1 MLSYENLLLE
11 KNLRFKSIGLDL
23 QKNKVPLSWFSN
35 DSSTP
40 KSILIVQFI
49 HRLFFLYK
57 IFYLF
62 NLFITFVFF
71 QNFVI
76 VLMNIIHG

>member
-49 HRLFFLYK
+49 HRLFFFYIKYFIYL
-57 IFYLF
+57 IFLLLLF
-62 NLFITFVFF
+62 SFRISSSF
-71 QNFVI
+71 
-76 VLMNIIHG
+76 